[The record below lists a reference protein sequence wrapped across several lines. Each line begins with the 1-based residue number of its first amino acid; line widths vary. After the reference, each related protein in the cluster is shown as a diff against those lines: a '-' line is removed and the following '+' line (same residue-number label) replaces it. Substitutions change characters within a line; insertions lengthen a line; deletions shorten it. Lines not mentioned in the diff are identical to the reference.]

1 MVKSGTGSDLICV
14 LDDDEDVR
22 DSLGMLL
29 RSADYNVRSFAE
41 PEEFLACDAVD
52 AAACLILDIN
62 LGGMNGLD
70 LQEALRENATTV
82 PVILISGFGDVPMTV
97 RGMKAGAITFLTKP
111 FDEDAMLSAIDE
123 AVASN
128 SARRREMA
136 VLTSVQERYE
146 SLTPRERELFGLV
159 TAGLMNKQIAGRLEL
174 SEITVK
180 IHRGNMVKKMK
191 ADSVADLVRMAEAL
205 GIREA
210 VTRYNRGLGQ
220 PSRPIPSGGPLR

>member
-1 MVKSGTGSDLICV
+1 MMESGTGSSLICV

-22 DSLGMLL
+22 DSLEVLL
-29 RSADYNVRSFAE
+29 RSANYNVRSFAD
-41 PEEFLACDAVD
+41 PEEFLACDGAD
-52 AAACLILDIN
+52 SAACLILDIN
-62 LGGMNGLD
+62 LGGANGLD
-70 LQEALRENATTV
+70 FQEALRENSTAV

-111 FDEDAMLSAIDE
+111 FDEDAMLTAIEE

-136 VLTSVQERYE
+136 ALTSVQDRYE

-159 TAGLMNKQIAGRLEL
+159 TAGLMNKQIAGRLKI

-191 ADSVADLVRMAEAL
+191 GDSVADLVRMAEVL
-205 GIREA
+205 GVREA
-210 VTRYNRGLGQ
+210 VSRYNHGLGY
-220 PSRPIPSGGPLR
+220 RAV